1 MRIKVSVALLLA
13 VVAFFFSCRKQT
25 VQEEPY
31 IQTPISLAIP
41 PYFPKMKIPED
52 NPMTKERLALGRKLY
67 YDPILSNNGK
77 SCSSC
82 HYQEQGFTTDVMLS
96 GTPVLPHVNLGWSK
110 NFLWKGEK
118 HYTLEEMMLYEV
130 NEFFYTDLSKINAN
144 NEYKKLFKQAFGVSY
159 ISSKEIAY
167 SLAQFFRSLIS
178 GNSKFDK
185 YRRREVAFTSEEQRG
200 MEIFFTEKGDCFH
213 CHGIMLFTDNLFHNN
228 GLDSVFINSKGR
240 FDFTGLASDIGLYK
254 TPTLR
259 NAELRKNFMHD
270 GRFKTLEEVIEFY
283 NSGVQ
288 QQSPNIDPLM
298 VLPQKEFGLQL
309 TEQDKYDL
317 LQFLR
322 TLTDTSFTN
331 NPEFSKPN

>member
-1 MRIKVSVALLLA
+1 MHIKISIVFFLVAIVS
-13 VVAFFFSCRKQT
+13 FHSCKKKT
-25 VQEEPY
+25 IQEEPY
-31 IQTPISLAIP
+31 IQTPISLEIP

-82 HYQEQGFTTDVMLS
+82 HFQENGFTINDMVS
-96 GTPVLPHVNLGWSK
+96 GMPVLPHVNLGWSK

-130 NEFFYTDLSKINAN
+130 NEFFATDLLKINAN
-144 NEYKKLFKQAFGVSY
+144 EEYRILFKRAFGVDE
-159 ISSKEIAY
+159 ISSTEIAY

-185 YRRREVAFTSEEQRG
+185 YRRREVAFTPEEQRG

-213 CHGIMLFTDNLFHNN
+213 CHGIMLFTDNLFHNT
-228 GLDSVFINSKGR
+228 GLDSTFTYSKGR
-240 FDFTGLASDIGLYK
+240 YDFTGLTTDIGLYK

-259 NAELRKNFMHD
+259 NASLRKNFMHD

-288 QQSPNIDPLM
+288 QKSPNIDPLM
-298 VLPQKEFGLQL
+298 ILPQKEFGLQL
-309 TEQDKYDL
+309 SEQDKYDL
-317 LQFLR
+317 LQFLN
-322 TLTDTSFTN
+322 TLTDTAFINSI
-331 NPEFSKPN
+331 EFSKPN